1 MLFSLDVL
9 NFNFKWYLAV
19 AKALLLAV
27 FLLINRRFFS
37 QISSIST
44 VPVVFFFLH
53 SEQLP
58 HYRRELYDPFNRT
71 CCIYRHL
78 ITGYHVHG
86 QILDVKKGFS
96 DGYPVVHPY
105 KTRPHG
111 IPEALKFKITSKHG
125 FLKGERILNL
135 APLFPFN
142 SSREPRA
149 DPAFMKKIL
158 KKAYFH
164 LPCPEPRGRT

>member
-1 MLFSLDVL
+1 MVSGSCESAF
-9 NFNFKWYLAV
+9 A
-19 AKALLLAV
+19 
-27 FLLINRRFFS
+27 
-37 QISSIST
+37 SSIFTNQSSIFFHKYLQS

-58 HYRRELYDPFNRT
+58 HYRRELYDPFNRS

-105 KTRPHG
+105 KTRPRG

-158 KKAYFH
+158 KVKQFMI
-164 LPCPEPRGRT
+164 LFLSSILRLSERLS